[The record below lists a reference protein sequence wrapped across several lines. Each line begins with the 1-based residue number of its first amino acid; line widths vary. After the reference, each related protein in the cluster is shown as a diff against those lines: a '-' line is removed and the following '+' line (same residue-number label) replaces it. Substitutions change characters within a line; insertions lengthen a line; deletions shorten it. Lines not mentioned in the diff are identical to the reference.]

1 MSRSRY
7 YSFIALS
14 MMTFCVSCEKET
26 QNVVILERSEV
37 ADPSYYEPGTMLV
50 DFDERVVESLEKQV
64 PTKAGFFTKTGI
76 SSVDKAFSS
85 LAVYSLERVFPD
97 AGEWEERH
105 REAGLHKFYYVK
117 YDESKTVGT
126 KAGNAFSSID
136 GVNSAEMVRKIKPLA
151 ETPYFNDPYLSRQWH
166 YINPGTGGLYKNGA
180 DINVLPVWKEYTTG
194 SSDVIVNVVD
204 GGVDLTHEDLK
215 GVVIEGGRNGSWNF
229 VDGSSTIV
237 AHDHGTHVAGTIA
250 AINNNGKGVCGI
262 AGGEDGKGGVKILS
276 SQIFRYNSNTGKDE
290 GGDSAS
296 AIVWGADHGAVI
308 SQNSWGYEFK
318 TEKDALNSTI
328 DAATKSAVDY
338 FIRYAG
344 TDKSG
349 NQTGPM
355 KGGVVIFAAGN
366 DNWSIGWPAAYDKII
381 AVGSSSSMGTKSYYS
396 NYGSWVDIAAPGG
409 DANLGP
415 VVVSTVP
422 GGYAGM
428 QGTSMAC
435 PHVSGVAALLVSYY
449 GGPGFTNDMLKERLL
464 SGANPDFLPSGS
476 DIGPMLDA
484 YGAFS
489 YGSAN
494 PPEKVESYTVEGRG
508 GSVAFDWTVGA
519 DESGKPAH
527 GYLLLASEKASDF
540 EGLNLRKLPSTM
552 KSSTV
557 LVGNLKKGDKIS
569 GYLDY
574 LDFETTYYV
583 AIAGYDYGKAF
594 SELSEV
600 KKVTTT
606 ANNAPEIDVVTEL
619 PWNVPASRTFT
630 AKIHIYDP
638 DNHEINVIF
647 KADSRLKSV
656 NSTTNDDGY
665 YYLTVNGLQEEP
677 GTYSVKY
684 NVSDIF
690 GMETIKTFDITVLEN
705 RAPVAKKEFDNMVFE
720 KSGQSVTLR
729 VSDYFEDPDGDVLSF
744 EVTHTNPKVAHL
756 NPLGDEFTLTTL
768 GFGIDEITVKALDA
782 RKAETALTFKV
793 SVRDPKA
800 GADIYPSQV
809 KDYLTVGGGAEAETS
824 IKIVSST
831 GAVVYESVEMTSIF
845 EPAKVDMRN
854 FAPGV
859 YTVTVTVNGVETT
872 RTIVKL

>member
-14 MMTFCVSCEKET
+14 MMAFCLSCEKET
-26 QNVVILERSEV
+26 QNVVIPERSEV

-76 SSVDKAFSS
+76 SSIDKAFSS

-126 KAGNAFSSID
+126 KVGDAFSSID

-151 ETPYFNDPYLSRQWH
+151 ETPYFNDPYLARQWH

-180 DINVLPVWKEYTTG
+180 DINILPVWKEYTTG

-229 VDGSSTIV
+229 LDGSSTIV

-276 SQIFRYNSNTGKDE
+276 SQIFKYNSKTGKDDS
-290 GGDSAS
+290 GDSAS

-308 SQNSWGYEFK
+308 SQNSWGYDFK

-328 DAATKSAVDY
+328 DEATKSAVDY

-349 NQTGPM
+349 NHTGPM

-366 DNWSIGWPAAYDKII
+366 DNWSIGWPAPYDKVI
-381 AVGSSSSMGTKSYYS
+381 AVGASSSMGTKSYFS

-415 VVVSTVP
+415 DVVSTVP
-422 GGYAGM
+422 GGYAGI

-435 PHVSGVAALLVSYY
+435 PHVSGVAALLVSCY

-464 SGANPDFLPSGS
+464 NGANPDFLPSG
-476 DIGPMLDA
+476 
-484 YGAFS
+484 
-489 YGSAN
+489 
-494 PPEKVESYTVEGRG
+494 
-508 GSVAFDWTVGA
+508 
-519 DESGKPAH
+519 
-527 GYLLLASEKASDF
+527 
-540 EGLNLRKLPSTM
+540 
-552 KSSTV
+552 
-557 LVGNLKKGDKIS
+557 
-569 GYLDY
+569 
-574 LDFETTYYV
+574 
-583 AIAGYDYGKAF
+583 
-594 SELSEV
+594 
-600 KKVTTT
+600 
-606 ANNAPEIDVVTEL
+606 
-619 PWNVPASRTFT
+619 
-630 AKIHIYDP
+630 
-638 DNHEINVIF
+638 
-647 KADSRLKSV
+647 
-656 NSTTNDDGY
+656 
-665 YYLTVNGLQEEP
+665 
-677 GTYSVKY
+677 
-684 NVSDIF
+684 
-690 GMETIKTFDITVLEN
+690 
-705 RAPVAKKEFDNMVFE
+705 
-720 KSGQSVTLR
+720 
-729 VSDYFEDPDGDVLSF
+729 
-744 EVTHTNPKVAHL
+744 
-756 NPLGDEFTLTTL
+756 
-768 GFGIDEITVKALDA
+768 
-782 RKAETALTFKV
+782 
-793 SVRDPKA
+793 
-800 GADIYPSQV
+800 
-809 KDYLTVGGGAEAETS
+809 
-824 IKIVSST
+824 
-831 GAVVYESVEMTSIF
+831 
-845 EPAKVDMRN
+845 
-854 FAPGV
+854 
-859 YTVTVTVNGVETT
+859 
-872 RTIVKL
+872 